1 MYDYGELIKD
11 MVKHDPQERISLVQ
25 AKLNEMEG
33 PERQRLPTTGVNY
46 INCYSSSI

>member
-1 MYDYGELIKD
+1 MDHMYDYGELIKD

-33 PERQRLPTTGVNY
+33 PETPDYRR
-46 INCYSSSI
+46 